1 MTTPKIPHVSL
12 TTKDGYVFRK
22 RYQTGTLYLALRTKE
37 AALAASRGAAV
48 SIRYLELEP
57 MNLPY
62 EAVYLSLKAYRD
74 EVIRNEQIA
83 MLKRVHNSVN
93 TSTFT
98 FNVQEPVSAPII
110 EPTQPTT
117 FAEQVAATAIQQQLA
132 ANAGH
137 TLLEAKRLFLE
148 SGANEW
154 KIGTAKDYQRLI
166 DMFIVWA
173 TTKGYTTVED
183 ITRLHVQ
190 DFKAYLD
197 TKDLAPLYKEK
208 VIVKNTTFFKYCMDV
223 LECIQR
229 NPFAGMNYKKAA
241 VVNAKEEIT
250 KEQHEIVVNM
260 PMVKNNNQEYW
271 LLNLLYY
278 TGARI
283 NEINQITKADYVEV
297 AGIKCISINTLE
309 EGKEVKTE
317 ASKRNIPLCD
327 AILALGVWEVK
338 PVMKFGLQRNIKK
351 VTGLFK
357 SIGLK
362 RTSHC
367 YRHSMSNRLRDVP
380 GVQDSTRKFILGH
393 AQGSVTDRVYISREP
408 LQAMLDALNEAN
420 K

>member
-1 MTTPKIPHVSL
+1 MTTAKIPHVSL

-37 AALAASRGAAV
+37 AAIAASRGAAV

-62 EAVYLSLKAYRD
+62 EAVYLALKQYRD
-74 EVIRNEQIA
+74 EAIRNEQIA

-93 TSTFT
+93 TSTFS
-98 FNVQEPVSAPII
+98 FNLEQPESKPVI
-110 EPTQPTT
+110 EAAQPTT
-117 FAEQVAATAIQQQLA
+117 FAEKVAATAIRQQLE

-154 KIGTAKDYQRLI
+154 KLGTAKDYQRLI
-166 DMFIVWA
+166 DKFIVWA
-173 TTKGYTTVED
+173 ATKGMNTVEE

-190 DFKAYLD
+190 DFKSFLD
-197 TKDLAPLYKEK
+197 SQDLEISYKEK

-229 NPFAGMNYKKAA
+229 NPFAGMNYKNVTTKP
-241 VVNAKEEIT
+241 KEEIT
-250 KEQHEIVVNM
+250 KAQHEIAVNM
-260 PMVKNNNQEYW
+260 PMVKNNAQEYW

-283 NEINQITKADYVEV
+283 NEICQITKADYVEIQ
-297 AGIKCISINTLE
+297 GIKCISINMLE

-317 ASKRNIPLCD
+317 ASKRNIPICD
-327 AILALGVWEVK
+327 ALLALGVWDIK
-338 PVMKFGLQRNIKK
+338 PVMKWGLQKNMRS
-351 VTGLFK
+351 VTGAFK
-357 SIGLK
+357 AIGLK

-393 AQGSVTDRVYISREP
+393 AQSSVTDRVYITRAP
-408 LQAMLDALNEAN
+408 LQAMLDALNQAN
-420 K
+420 S